1 MANLLSEFLNTVS
14 LTDNKIYRDAYSK
27 AYSETYR
34 TYLFISIYR
43 EDSKKETEDAELMAV
58 RAGMAAGQAAVL
70 EKLGQLVEEARIN
83 VSEGIANINVS
94 EGIAHGKKKLK
105 ELIVYTRLSD
115 FPTQAESV
123 NLAGRLRTLRRSKH
137 PRYLRN
143 PRHPRTPRYLRNPRR
158 SRKPKRN

>member
-14 LTDNKIYRDAYSK
+14 LTDNKIYRDAYTK

-34 TYLFISIYR
+34 TYPFISIYKI
-43 EDSKKETEDAELMAV
+43 DSKKETEDAELMAV

-70 EKLGQLVEEARIN
+70 EKLGQLVEEAKIN
-83 VSEGIANINVS
+83 VLEGID
-94 EGIAHGKKKLK
+94 HGKEKLK

-115 FPTQAESV
+115 FSTQAESV
-123 NLAGRLRTLRRSKH
+123 KLAGRLRTLRRS
-137 PRYLRN
+137 
-143 PRHPRTPRYLRNPRR
+143 RTPRYLRNPRR

>member
-14 LTDNKIYRDAYSK
+14 LTNNKIYWDAYTK

-34 TYLFISIYR
+34 TYPFISIYQ

-94 EGIAHGKKKLK
+94 EGIANGKKNLK
-105 ELIVYTRLSD
+105 S
-115 FPTQAESV
+115 
-123 NLAGRLRTLRRSKH
+123 
-137 PRYLRN
+137 
-143 PRHPRTPRYLRNPRR
+143 
-158 SRKPKRN
+158 